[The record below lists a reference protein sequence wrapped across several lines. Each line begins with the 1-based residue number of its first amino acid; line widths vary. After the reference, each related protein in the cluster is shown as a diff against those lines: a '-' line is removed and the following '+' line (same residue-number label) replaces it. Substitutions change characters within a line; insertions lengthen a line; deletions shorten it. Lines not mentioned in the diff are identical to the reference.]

1 MLSSVLNSP
10 KAIQVNIQIVRIFT
24 RLRHFINSNTE
35 IQLDI
40 EKIKKEL
47 SSQGKNIEVVFNY
60 LDELSK
66 RLPKKADEPRKR
78 LGYKPDDI

>member
-1 MLSSVLNSP
+1 VLNSQR
-10 KAIQVNIQIVRIFT
+10 AIQVNIQIVRVFT

-35 IQLDI
+35 IQLEI

-47 SSQGKNIEVVFNY
+47 SSQGKNIELVFNY

-66 RLPKKADEPRKR
+66 WLPKKASEPR
-78 LGYKPDDI
+78 